1 MGSIRVSGLRAAF
14 TGLLAPG
21 EVSDRD
27 DEEGVAAVGNTS
39 QGIVPGE
46 ESGEETKDT
55 TGLDER
61 ARWGC
66 AVILQVTNAKQ
77 KEGKVEREEETEEGD
92 GRAQCAHE

>member
-1 MGSIRVSGLRAAF
+1 MGSIRVSRLRAAF

-27 DEEGVAAVGNTS
+27 NEEGVAAVSNTS

-55 TGLDER
+55 TGLDEG

-66 AVILQVTNAKQ
+66 AVVLQVTDAKQ
-77 KEGKVEREEETEEGD
+77 KEGKVEGEEETEEGD